1 MQVDKSGRA
10 VKVNDDGFPDMDS
23 LELETDQNQL
33 RYEAYQHIAAQRA
46 KGSPMGEDGSADTPP
61 GRSHAWGQG
70 QGQSSSSSSRTP
82 FADSRPQTD
91 RYTLAVLGIMNS
103 MTSWGYGMAAGV
115 VHILI
120 IIIIVYTDFLQR
132 TF

>member
-1 MQVDKSGRA
+1 MIPVPMQVDKTGRA

-33 RYEAYQHIAAQRA
+33 RYEAYQHMAAQKA

-70 QGQSSSSSSRTP
+70 QSSSNSSRTP

-91 RYTLAVLGIMNS
+91 RYMVALLGLHADLL
-103 MTSWGYGMAAGV
+103 GLHDDLLELYDA
-115 VHILI
+115 L
-120 IIIIVYTDFLQR
+120 
-132 TF
+132 

>member
-1 MQVDKSGRA
+1 MSTTLVDRAGNISCVTMQVDKTGRA

-33 RYEAYQHIAAQRA
+33 RYEAYQHMAAQRA

-70 QGQSSSSSSRTP
+70 QGQSSGSSSRTP

-91 RYTLAVLGIMNS
+91 RYTVALLGVTKL
-103 MTSWGYGMAAGV
+103 MTIWGYVMISGV
-115 VHILI
+115 V
-120 IIIIVYTDFLQR
+120 
-132 TF
+132 

>member
-1 MQVDKSGRA
+1 MSTTFVDRAGKDSVTVQVDKTGRA

-33 RYEAYQHIAAQRA
+33 RYEAYQHMAAERA

-61 GRSHAWGQG
+61 GRSYAWGQG
-70 QGQSSSSSSRTP
+70 QSSNSSSRTP

-91 RYTLAVLGIMNS
+91 RYTVALLGVANS
-103 MTSWGYGMAAGV
+103 MTSWGYVM
-115 VHILI
+115 
-120 IIIIVYTDFLQR
+120 
-132 TF
+132 TFWGGT

>member
-1 MQVDKSGRA
+1 MSTTLVDRAGNISCVTMQVDKTGRA

-23 LELETDQNQL
+23 LELETDQSQL
-33 RYEAYQHIAAQRA
+33 RYEAYQHMAAQRA

-70 QGQSSSSSSRTP
+70 QSSGSSSRTP

-91 RYTLAVLGIMNS
+91 RYTVALLRVTKL
-103 MTSWGYGMAAGV
+103 MTIWGYVMISGV
-115 VHILI
+115 V
-120 IIIIVYTDFLQR
+120 
-132 TF
+132 